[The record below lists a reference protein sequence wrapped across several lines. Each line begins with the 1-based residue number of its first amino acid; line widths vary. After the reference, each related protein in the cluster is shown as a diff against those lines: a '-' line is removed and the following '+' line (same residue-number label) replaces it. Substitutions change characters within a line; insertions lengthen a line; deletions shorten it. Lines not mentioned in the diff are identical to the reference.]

1 MKKLAVTAFIT
12 ATLGLVLAG
21 ATGFINETFH
31 TDNTINLLAS
41 RGAGSQP
48 HKTKKYREAYTV
60 SLYPSVFTSIKKET
74 CA

>member
-41 RGAGSQP
+41 RGAGS
-48 HKTKKYREAYTV
+48 
-60 SLYPSVFTSIKKET
+60 
-74 CA
+74 